1 MKKNIKTYIIAG
13 LILILG
19 IFIGANLFSSE
30 SQNKAH
36 DQGQL
41 QEGAD
46 TSAYTCSM
54 HPQIRQEESGDCPI
68 CGMEL
73 IPASSMKD
81 HIDPDAIKMSKTARQ
96 LAGVETMVVGQQAQH
111 AELAFS
117 GRLAIDQDL
126 TQTLTANF
134 NLRIETLYVN
144 EEGEKVK
151 KGQVIAE
158 LYAPDIQVIKEE
170 WNLAKRQQNEQL
182 LNSIKQKIKNY
193 ELSVSDVES
202 LNQGK
207 LKLRAPTSGY
217 ITKLMVQQGDNLKA
231 GQNFMRIADLSSLW
245 AMVDVYEKDLGKINI
260 GDKLSIQT
268 SNQQNIQG
276 KITFISPILDDNSRS
291 AQARVVIDNSDLK
304 LKPGVFIKAKL
315 SVEKEN
321 ATSSKSL
328 MIPKSAVLWTGKRSV
343 VYQQLENENGVY
355 FKMKEVE
362 IGPSSV
368 AFVEVFSGL
377 NAGDKIVTHGAF
389 SIDSEAQL
397 ADKPS
402 MMNPDDMSSNTRL
415 DNHNESNTKEIVA
428 KNEAKEIANDLE
440 TVKDLISAYN
450 KLKNALVLDDFETS
464 KRHYKKVTALLA
476 EWRMKKFKDNDAL
489 SSIEQL
495 RKEFIVVS
503 EEVIRIVK
511 TTNSLDKTIFIQRCP
526 MADSGEGARWL
537 SFSDQIRNPY
547 YGASMLKCGSVL
559 DSIH

>member
-1 MKKNIKTYIIAG
+1 MKNNIKTYIIVG
-13 LILILG
+13 STMILG
-19 IFIGANLFSSE
+19 IFIGASLFSSE
-30 SQNKAH
+30 SQNEAN
-36 DQGQL
+36 DQVQL
-41 QEGAD
+41 QESAD

-96 LAGVETMVVGQQAQH
+96 LAGLETMVVGSQTQDPGL
-111 AELAFS
+111 EIS
-117 GRLAIDQDL
+117 GRLAINQNL

-144 EEGEKVK
+144 DEGEKVN

-207 LKLRAPTSGY
+207 LKLRAPRSGY
-217 ITKLMVQQGDNLKA
+217 ITELMVQQGDNLKA

-245 AMVDVYEKDLGKINI
+245 AMVDVYENDLGKINI
-260 GDKLSIQT
+260 GDKLNIQT

-291 AQARVVIDNSDLK
+291 AQARVVIDNTDQQ

-362 IGPSSV
+362 TGPSSA
-368 AFVEVFSGL
+368 AFVEVLSGL
-377 NAGDKIVTHGAF
+377 NGDDKIVTHGAF

-397 ADKPS
+397 ANKPS
-402 MMNPDDMSSNTRL
+402 MMNPDDMSLNTRL
-415 DNHNESNTKEIVA
+415 DDHNGSKTKEIA
-428 KNEAKEIANDLE
+428 AENEAKEIAHDPE
-440 TVKDLISAYN
+440 TVKDLISRYN
-450 KLKNALVLDDFETS
+450 KLKNVLVLDDFETS

-489 SSIEQL
+489 SSIEEF
-495 RKEFIVVS
+495 RKEFIVLS

-547 YGASMLKCGSVL
+547 YGASMLKCGSVV
-559 DSIH
+559 DSIP

>member
-1 MKKNIKTYIIAG
+1 MKNNIKTYIIVG
-13 LILILG
+13 STMILG
-19 IFIGANLFSSE
+19 IFIGASLFSSE
-30 SQNKAH
+30 SQNEAN
-36 DQGQL
+36 DQVQL
-41 QEGAD
+41 QESAD

-96 LAGVETMVVGQQAQH
+96 LAGLETMVVGSQTQDPGL
-111 AELAFS
+111 EFS
-117 GRLAIDQDL
+117 GRLAINQNL

-144 EEGEKVK
+144 DEGEKVN

-207 LKLRAPTSGY
+207 LKLRAPRSGY
-217 ITKLMVQQGDNLKA
+217 ITELMVQQGDNLKA

-245 AMVDVYEKDLGKINI
+245 AMVDVYENDLGKINI

-291 AQARVVIDNSDLK
+291 AQARVVIDNTDQQ

-362 IGPSSV
+362 TGPSSA
-368 AFVEVFSGL
+368 AFVEVLSGL
-377 NAGDKIVTHGAF
+377 NADDKIVTHGAS

-397 ADKPS
+397 ANKPS
-402 MMNPDDMSSNTRL
+402 MMNPDDISLNTRL
-415 DNHNESNTKEIVA
+415 DDHNESKTKEIA
-428 KNEAKEIANDLE
+428 AENEVKEMANDPE
-440 TVKDLISAYN
+440 TVKDLISVYN

-464 KRHYKKVTALLA
+464 KRHYKKVIALLA
-476 EWRMKKFKDNDAL
+476 KLSIKKFKDIEEL
-489 SSIEQL
+489 SSIKEL

-503 EEVIRIVK
+503 GEVIRIVK

-547 YGASMLKCGSVL
+547 YGASMLKCGSVV
-559 DSIH
+559 DSIP

>member
-1 MKKNIKTYIIAG
+1 MKNNIKTYIIAG
-13 LILILG
+13 LILIIG
-19 IFIGANLFSSE
+19 VVIGASLFSSTP
-30 SQNKAH
+30 QNDTH
-36 DQGQL
+36 DHSEEQ
-41 QEGAD
+41 AD
-46 TSAYTCSM
+46 NSVYTCSM

-96 LAGVETMVVGQQAQH
+96 LAGLETMFVGSQTQDPGL
-111 AELAFS
+111 EFS
-117 GRLAIDQDL
+117 GRLAINQNL

-144 EEGEKVK
+144 EEGEKVN

-193 ELSVSDVES
+193 ELSVNDVES

-207 LKLRAPTSGY
+207 LKLRAPRSGY
-217 ITKLMVQQGDNLKA
+217 ITELMVQQGDNLKA

-245 AMVDVYEKDLGKINI
+245 AMVDVYENDSGKINI
-260 GDKLSIQT
+260 GDKYSIQT

-291 AQARVVIDNSDLK
+291 AQARVVIDNTDQQ

-362 IGPSSV
+362 TGPSSA
-368 AFVEVFSGL
+368 AFVEVLSGL
-377 NAGDKIVTHGAF
+377 NADDKIVTHGAF

-397 ADKPS
+397 ANKPS
-402 MMNPDDMSSNTRL
+402 MMSTDDISLNTRL
-415 DNHNESNTKEIVA
+415 DDHNESKTKEIA
-428 KNEAKEIANDLE
+428 AENEAKEIAHDPE
-440 TVKDLISAYN
+440 TVKDLISVYN

-464 KRHYKKVTALLA
+464 KRHYKKVIALLA
-476 EWRMKKFKDNDAL
+476 KLSIKKFKDIEEL
-489 SSIEQL
+489 SSIKEL

-503 EEVIRIVK
+503 GEVIRIVK

-547 YGASMLKCGSVL
+547 YGASMLKCGSVI